1 MIHLSNNREMKIV
14 SVKLKEFIKKH
25 TLLLY
30 FARKIRTIKKPIKK
44 LLFKLIDKKT
54 DDQNLMINIG
64 GGEYIRRHWRV
75 LDYPTQWYN
84 HTKVFIDYC
93 FDLMTN
99 KPLPF
104 SDNSVAF
111 FYSAHTLEHIPQ
123 EFCQHIFDEIYRCLK
138 NGGAIRITMPD
149 FDLAYSAF
157 GKNDID
163 FFVKY
168 PGENIEEKFL
178 DYFATYMEDKV
189 SREELRKRYN
199 SMEKEE
205 FADFYTQQIP
215 RDYHFVKITHSN
227 HISWWNY
234 EKLERMLA
242 QAGFKNIYRSTAQ
255 RSRFSE
261 MRGVGRDCGFDSTH
275 PELSLFVEAVK

>member
-1 MIHLSNNREMKIV
+1 MIHLSNNRGIENV
-14 SVKLKEFIKKH
+14 SVKFKEFIKNH
-25 TLLLY
+25 ILLLH
-30 FARKIRTIKKPIKK
+30 FAIKLRTITRLIKK

-54 DDQNLMINIG
+54 DDLNLLINVG
-64 GGEYIRRHWRV
+64 GGEYVRRQWKV
-75 LDYPTQWYN
+75 LDYPTQHYSYCRL
-84 HTKVFIDYC
+84 FIDYR
-93 FDLMTN
+93 FDLTTN
-99 KPLPF
+99 KSLPF

-123 EFCQHIFDEIYRCLK
+123 EFCKHILDEIYRCLK

-168 PGENIEEKFL
+168 AGENIKKKFL
-178 DYFATYMEDKV
+178 NFFATYMEGKE
-189 SREELRKRYN
+189 SPEELRKRYN

-215 RDYHFVKITHSN
+215 RVSQKISCGN
-227 HISWWNY
+227 HINWWNY

-242 QAGFKNIYRSTAQ
+242 QAGFKNIYRSSVQ
-255 RSRFSE
+255 GSRFSE
-261 MRGVGRDCGFDSTH
+261 MRGVGRNCGFDSTH